1 MICMMTALTI
11 ESILVFDMISIITEI
26 YMSNAMDMDI
36 QLFGPLLY
44 RGLGLVLGIILLV
57 YGMFLYK
64 KYKQ

>member
-1 MICMMTALTI
+1 MMTALTI
-11 ESILVFDMISIITEI
+11 ESILVFDVISIITEI
-26 YMSNAMDMDI
+26 YMSNAKDMDI
-36 QLFGPLLY
+36 RLFGPLLY

>member
-1 MICMMTALTI
+1 MMVALTI

-36 QLFGPLLY
+36 QLFGSLIF